1 MRKIAKVFT
10 LMILV
15 MTLVA
20 PIQAADLQEGI
31 FGVNWGT
38 HLSRLNN
45 FKELGSNAQIHF
57 YANPKVLHVVNGIEV
72 PEVIYGFYTQ
82 QFFAVY
88 LKLQEVADFKKFKQ
102 SLIQKYGKPK
112 ITLTAK
118 REQTIYQWRYFQVKI
133 KLKIYNQDQTMKLA
147 FYYLPISKQVNEVLM
162 ESYQDKSR
170 KWFPT
175 EKGKT
180 PEHVPVLRF

>member
-1 MRKIAKVFT
+1 MRNIMKLFT
-10 LMILV
+10 LMVLG
-15 MTLVA
+15 MALVA

-31 FGVNWGT
+31 FGVNWGK
-38 HLSRLNN
+38 HISRLNS
-45 FKELGSNAQIHF
+45 FKELGSNAQIYF

-72 PEVIYGFYTQ
+72 AEVIYGFYTQ

-88 LKLQEVADFKKFKQ
+88 LKLEEVAEFKKFKQ
-102 SLIQKYGKPK
+102 SLIQKYGNPK

-118 REQTIYQWRYFQVKI
+118 REQTIYQWKYHQVKI
-133 KLKIYNQDQTMKLA
+133 KLKFYNKDQTMKLA
-147 FYYLPISKQVNEVLM
+147 FYYLPISKQVNEALM